1 MCGCASLSDLT
12 ILFIGPIKTDSLE
25 DHSIAYRLLVS
36 QTVSYFTVPPRANPS
51 TGSQSGSAA
60 PVLTQVEG
68 RWTLVLRVLVSA
80 LGA

>member
-25 DHSIAYRLLVS
+25 GHSIACLLVS
-36 QTVSYFTVPPRANPS
+36 QSVSYFTVPPRAHPS

-68 RWTLVLRVLVSA
+68 RWTLVF
-80 LGA
+80 